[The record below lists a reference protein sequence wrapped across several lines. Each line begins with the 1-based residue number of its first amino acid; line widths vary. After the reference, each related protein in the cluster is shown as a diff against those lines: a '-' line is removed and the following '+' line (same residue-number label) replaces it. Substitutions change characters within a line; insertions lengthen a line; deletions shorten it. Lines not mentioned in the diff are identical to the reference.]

1 MITRVFQGL
10 LSHVP
15 FVISPGSLSSSRNFW
30 YFQMPESLLT
40 KQPTGSLHELTISNI
55 HWHLQYYHLLI
66 STTVYDTIPP
76 KKKTHDFSF
85 REKKTHA
92 SIHLNAST
100 SLHLERRNSWL
111 LNDIFQQVPELMLP
125 SRELRYATL
134 GKRNLIY
141 SNILLM
147 DKIRLTSLYGKYPLI
162 TRVLYIQGGAGF
174 LPWTVPWLGILFSSQ
189 DGFLIQ

>member
-15 FVISPGSLSSSRNFW
+15 FMISPGSLSSSRNFW

-66 STTVYDTIPP
+66 STTVYDTIPQ
-76 KKKTHDFSF
+76 KKNTWLLLSG
-85 REKKTHA
+85 KKTHA

-147 DKIRLTSLYGKYPLI
+147 EKSG
-162 TRVLYIQGGAGF
+162 
-174 LPWTVPWLGILFSSQ
+174 
-189 DGFLIQ
+189 